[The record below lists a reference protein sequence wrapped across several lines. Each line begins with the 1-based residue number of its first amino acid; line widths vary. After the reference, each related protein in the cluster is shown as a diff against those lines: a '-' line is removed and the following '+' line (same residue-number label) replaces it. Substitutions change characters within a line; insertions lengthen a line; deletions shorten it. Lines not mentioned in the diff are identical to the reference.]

1 MVAEDTQDRLKILI
15 LGCHFGLVSL
25 RPNYFHPHEHRL
37 ERQRNNIFAMMRYL
51 NENKGVPTS
60 VAHRCKQNEE
70 KQKAVLH
77 ISERLLTVNWL
88 CIGHLPTITD
98 KIIICIVM
106 RIIGGGV
113 DDQVV

>member
-1 MVAEDTQDRLKILI
+1 MKIKGCPLRL
-15 LGCHFGLVSL
+15 
-25 RPNYFHPHEHRL
+25 P
-37 ERQRNNIFAMMRYL
+37 Q
-51 NENKGVPTS
+51 NE
-60 VAHRCKQNEE
+60 QNEE